1 MLRCWVVSKGLL
13 PLLFGRGELAALA
26 KGWTTTVAVLER
38 AYKQYQGP
46 QSPPW
51 SRFLIIPRHA
61 YRDVFRSKIFTAF
74 FALSFIWP
82 LVCAILIYLHHNVEA
97 IAVLKINVRAL
108 LPIDAGFFQTYVI
121 VQGTIGFFLAV
132 LVGPQQVSRD
142 LTNNALP
149 LYLCRPFTR
158 SEYVA
163 GKMSIV
169 VILLSAI
176 TWAPGLILFL
186 LQSYLE
192 GWSWFTDNIWMASA
206 IFLGSLVWIVL
217 LALMSQA
224 ISAWVKWR
232 LAARAALLGV
242 FFIPTIFAEV
252 INEIFQTR
260 WAHIFDLRALIGNV
274 WSGLFGTFVRQ
285 VVEDREIRNGRI
297 VATAFRSE
305 PPLWASWF
313 MLFLICAFCL
323 WLLSRKVRAYEVVK

>member
-1 MLRCWVVSKGLL
+1 M
-13 PLLFGRGELAALA
+13 
-26 KGWTTTVAVLER
+26 AVLER
-38 AYKQYQGP
+38 SYKRFQGSL
-46 QSPPW
+46 SPEW

-61 YRDVFRSKIFTAF
+61 YRDVFRSKLFTGF
-74 FALSFIWP
+74 FVLSFIWP
-82 LVCAILIYLHHNVEA
+82 LVCAILIYLHYNVDA
-97 IAVLKINVRAL
+97 LKIMNINLRNL
-108 LPIDAGFFQTYVI
+108 LPIDATFFRVYV
-121 VQGTIGFFLAV
+121 VTQGTIGFFLAM

-158 SEYVA
+158 SEYVV

-169 VILLSAI
+169 IILLSTM
-176 TWAPGLILFL
+176 TWVPGLILFL

-192 GWSWFTDNIWMASA
+192 GWSWFVDNIWIASA
-206 IFLGSLVWIVL
+206 IFIGSLVWILL

-232 LAARAALLGV
+232 VAARAALLGL
-242 FFIPTIFAEV
+242 FFIPTVFSAIV
-252 INEIFQTR
+252 NEIFQTS
-260 WAHIFDLRALIGNV
+260 WGHLLDIQALIGNV

-285 VVEDREIRNGRI
+285 VAQRQELRNG
-297 VATAFRSE
+297 VVVDVFRTE

-313 MLFLICAFCL
+313 MLFLICALCL

>member
-1 MLRCWVVSKGLL
+1 M
-13 PLLFGRGELAALA
+13 
-26 KGWTTTVAVLER
+26 AVLER
-38 AYKQYQGP
+38 SYKRFEGVP
-46 QSPPW
+46 SPLW

-61 YRDVFRSKIFTAF
+61 YRDVFRSKLFTGF

-82 LVCAILIYLHHNVEA
+82 LVCAILIYLHHNIEA
-97 IAVLKINVRAL
+97 LTIMKINSVREL
-108 LPIDAGFFQTYVI
+108 LPIDATFFQTFVI
-121 VQGTIGFFLAV
+121 VQGTISFFLAM

-149 LYLCRPFTR
+149 LYLCRPFSRT
-158 SEYVA
+158 EYVVA
-163 GKMSIV
+163 KMSIV
-169 VILLSAI
+169 IILLSVI
-176 TWAPGLILFL
+176 TWAPGLVLFL

-192 GWSWFTDNIWMASA
+192 GWSWFVGNIWIASA
-206 IFLGSLVWIVL
+206 IFIGSLVWIVL

-232 LAARAALLGV
+232 LAARAALLAV
-242 FFIPTIFAEV
+242 FFIPTIFAEM

-260 WAHIFDLRALIGNV
+260 WGHIFDLRALIGNI

-285 VVEDREIRNGRI
+285 TGRFEEVRNGR
-297 VATAFRSE
+297 VLREVVMSE

-313 MLFLICAFCL
+313 ALFLICAFCL